1 MKLKFMNVK
10 FKKKIVQNLV
20 FTSKKER
27 EEKIFLNYETS
38 NSLLWNI
45 TLWSLPLH
53 NCHSHVPPINNNNV
67 TDARH
72 VKRLAKKLWYWRNG
86 SD

>member
-27 EEKIFLNYETS
+27 ERKIFLNYETS
-38 NSLLWNI
+38 NSLL
-45 TLWSLPLH
+45 
-53 NCHSHVPPINNNNV
+53 
-67 TDARH
+67 
-72 VKRLAKKLWYWRNG
+72 
-86 SD
+86 